1 MFGYFL
7 MRGCVLKHK
16 KDLRRLRKI
25 CGTQVFETLAYLS
38 FDLIVTKIVRIANN
52 YGITLFTASL

>member
-1 MFGYFL
+1 